1 MNKFFNKISFSL
13 IVLFSLVPTLVFA
26 APIDRDGQYDDLCF
40 KKNGTDCAGTVDL
53 RWYVDE
59 NGNHV
64 NCLSPG
70 QCFGSSGNHSNTGN
84 YEEKDMSHVLDNCL
98 SAWAYKDGT
107 QTSGVDAMYCGEAV
121 IYQYSYDSNLASGLQ
136 VGSKEHVL
144 AQAFALRM
152 WEASVGAN
160 WNYTNGSVDGGVYRR
175 IAEIIQADIK
185 AGKNTS
191 VNDPRIQAI
200 VGGNETSM
208 NIVNAAINY
217 YRAAHVGGELNSTGA
232 SFDPNKTQISNK
244 LELDSNI
251 QNGAISNITLE
262 DGTVLNG
269 STGKCSDGSDG
280 CLTIDLESE
289 EVKNAI
295 KNLCP
300 ADGTKQTVKIK
311 ITYKSND
318 AVTSMKRYQA
328 MDGNG
333 AGCQQMISF
342 DTEGEEVTQ
351 ELDVPCRMSNPCEE
365 DPETG
370 KCYGPKGEEIDCD
383 KMEEVCGPCI
393 IEDGK
398 CYRNEE
404 EVSCDEC
411 DICVKVGDN
420 CFVAGNQ
427 VDCEDYPECEDTCEK
442 RGDKCYVGEKEVPCE
457 DYPDCLG
464 VCEREPGGGCTL
476 GGEPVNCEDYE
487 ECKDFV
493 CEKIGDVCFMGGK
506 QVPCVYPPECQ
517 YDDPD
522 TPDNCPI
529 RKIDELPY
537 YSCKSGDT
545 EGELADPPMCSI
557 LKNNIRGAYKIDE
570 YSDNPYCDVYCRET
584 YSFKFMDKETAQSGR
599 YFRHNV
605 ESKYVSISNLSTVVT
620 ATQQC
625 TSLIDYDR
633 WKKDYIAANKS
644 VRNSFNTVKYWES
657 LWELNGGD
665 PTKIIE
671 CGGGATG
678 CDNCKWE
685 DACGNWQY
693 IWTTGHYAATDA
705 FAVPRQTTASEAPSG
720 KAAQC
725 PQNRCT
731 GYTDGVCDGY
741 ICEGTSKGP
750 ATTADQEGYTKDYVR
765 QQHRAAVNAY
775 KGALDSRNSLISR
788 IFNCNFFDDLEVKK
802 YFKDPKTYFTSKYD
816 SNHTVSSVESL
827 TYHNVLRNY
836 APDANL
842 IDLSYDDQGRLN
854 EEGSASN
861 VWFDKEVS
869 PAIGTEGIA
878 ENKGYKVSAKSNDP
892 EDSTVCGGCN
902 DPIHDKLSDT
912 PKSASADPDDPYGVL
927 DGREYGFWVCYDSL
941 TGAHCDWEADRLV
954 VPYNYVANLEVTRE
968 IGYWQNTKFSTE
980 IFTGKVVEGSG
991 GLQLPEKSWPL
1002 AISTLT
1008 GDYNIFI
1015 KFGEFGDAKRKKG
1028 TLKLEF
1034 SDDVNCAYTVVNE
1047 MTKYDCDDGYHE
1059 CYDCDDPSTPE
1070 NECYPNGEDPNK
1082 NKLDLGFYFRSIDL
1096 DDIFPNSKYSPNQ
1109 TLLNP
1114 NRPIGSNWNTQNA
1127 IQVINKIQD
1136 LGEGYLGG
1144 GREPEYSITLTP
1156 AMRKK
1161 VTKNNREIYKADY
1174 LTPSTLSCNHSTAIC
1189 QSTWLRN
1196 DLRNILEDYNHGDY
1210 FVEND
1215 NSKNNLYVVG
1225 RNR

>member
-1 MNKFFNKISFSL
+1 MNKLKYLFLSL
-13 IVLFSLVPTLVFA
+13 LFLLVF
-26 APIDRDGQYDDLCF
+26 PINVFAGTISNSGSYDGLNVSNA
-40 KKNGTDCAGTVDL
+40 NGTGSSNVNI
-53 RWYVDE
+53 RIYRDE
-59 NGNHV
+59 NGNAV
-64 NCLSPG
+64 TCLSPH
-70 QCFGSSGNHSNTGN
+70 QCFGTAGNGSGVAQYEDKDISDVLNKCASSYSF
-84 YEEKDMSHVLDNCL
+84 
-98 SAWAYKDGT
+98 KDGSPMT
-107 QTSGVDAMYCGEAV
+107 DDDKKICGEAV
-121 IYQYSYDSNLASGLQ
+121 ILQTVNENDYGLGMNTDNQYI
-136 VGSKEHVL
+136 
-144 AQAFALRM
+144 AQTIALRM
-152 WEASVGAN
+152 WEATAGDWNPDVNGA
-160 WNYTNGSVDGGVYRR
+160 VDNNLYQRLGLL
-175 IAEIIQADIK
+175 IQSSPGHTIDA
-185 AGKNTS
+185 
-191 VNDPRIQAI
+191 NDPRVQEI
-200 VGGNETSM
+200 VKGNSD
-208 NIVNAAINY
+208 IDIKILQAAINY
-217 YRAAHVGGELNSTGA
+217 YTAAAVGGGIKNNKVEYNQDKGEVYTGA
-232 SFDPNKTQISNK
+232 SGETNLQ
-244 LELDSNI
+244 LDANI
-251 QNGAISNITLE
+251 QNGSIISITGG
-262 DGTVLNG
+262 DGTVLTG
-269 STGKCSDGSDG
+269 SVGDCKDGTSG
-280 CLTIDLESE
+280 CLTVDISSLKEQVCKGKEDT
-289 EVKNAI
+289 ATI
-295 KNLCP
+295 
-300 ADGTKQTVKIK
+300 KIK
-311 ITYKSND
+311 YKSDD
-318 AVTSMKRYQA
+318 AVSSLKRLRPTSG
-328 MDGNG
+328 DT
-333 AGCQQMISF
+333 AGCQQMIVY
-342 DTEGEEVTQ
+342 DTENNVVEDEIP
-351 ELDVPCRMSNPCEE
+351 VPCDDIIKKPCTE
-365 DPETG
+365 DEETG
-370 KCYGPKGEEIDCD
+370 ICYGPNGEELEDCSQL
-383 KMEEVCGPCI
+383 EEVCGPCI

-464 VCEREPGGGCTL
+464 ICEREPGGGCTL
-476 GGEPVNCEDYE
+476 GGEPVDCEDYE

-537 YSCKSGDT
+537 YSCKDGDT

-570 YSDNPYCDVYCRET
+570 YSNEWCDVYCRET

-625 TSLIDYDR
+625 TSLINYDD
-633 WKKDYIAANKS
+633 WKKEYMTVNSSIRDTFNK
-644 VRNSFNTVKYWES
+644 VKFYES
-657 LWELNGGD
+657 LYNLKGGLPTDGIDSCSAEVSGCNGCHWEKVCSDFFL
-665 PTKIIE
+665 TW
-671 CGGGATG
+671 ATG
-678 CDNCKWE
+678 
-685 DACGNWQY
+685 Y
-693 IWTTGHYAATDA
+693 YGHTYYNAIVD
-705 FAVPRQTTASEAPSG
+705 S
-720 KAAQC
+720 
-725 PQNRCT
+725 N
-731 GYTDGVCDGY
+731 Y
-741 ICEGTSKGP
+741 P
-750 ATTADQEGYTKDYVR
+750 ATVNLKGKQATCPKTECDENGNNCVCNGEPDGPSKTTKQVNSYHDRKYVENELKKYIGEYTR
-765 QQHRAAVNAY
+765 L
-775 KGALDSRNSLISR
+775 LDERNSLIYE
-788 IFNCNFFDDLEVKK
+788 IFNCNFMDDAEVLK
-802 YFKDPKTYFTSKYD
+802 YFKDPGNYDVSKYFTSSHSAKPIVT
-816 SNHTVSSVESL
+816 SK
-827 TYHNVLRNY
+827 TYHDVLRNY
-836 APDANL
+836 EPNAEL
-842 IDLSYDDQGRLN
+842 IDLSYDDQGRLK

-869 PAIGTEGIA
+869 PAIGTEGIE
-878 ENKGYKVSAKSNDP
+878 ENKGYKTSAESNDP
-892 EDSTVCGGCN
+892 NDSTVCGGCD
-902 DPIHDKLSDT
+902 DPIHDSLSDA
-912 PKSASADPDDPYGVL
+912 PKSATSDPDDPYGEL
-927 DGREYGFWVCYDSL
+927 SEKEYGFWVCKGFL
-941 TGAHCDWEADRLV
+941 TGAHCDWEVDRLDI
-954 VPYNYVANLEVTRE
+954 PYNYVANLEVTRE
-968 IGYWQNTKFSTE
+968 IGYWQNTRFSTE

-1015 KFGEFGDAKRKKG
+1015 KFSEFGDAKRKKG

-1096 DDIFPNSKYSPNQ
+1096 DDVFPNSKYSPNQ

-1144 GREPEYSITLTP
+1144 GKEPEYSVTLTP

>member
-1 MNKFFNKISFSL
+1 MNKLKYLFLSL
-13 IVLFSLVPTLVFA
+13 LFLLVF
-26 APIDRDGQYDDLCF
+26 PINVFAGTISNSGSYDGLNVSNA
-40 KKNGTDCAGTVDL
+40 NGTGSSNVNI
-53 RWYVDE
+53 RIYRDE
-59 NGNHV
+59 NGNAV
-64 NCLSPG
+64 TCLSPH
-70 QCFGSSGNHSNTGN
+70 QCFGTAGNGSGVAQYEDKDISDVLNKCASSYSF
-84 YEEKDMSHVLDNCL
+84 
-98 SAWAYKDGT
+98 KDGSPMT
-107 QTSGVDAMYCGEAV
+107 DDDKKICGEAV
-121 IYQYSYDSNLASGLQ
+121 ILQTVNENDYGLGMNTDNQYI
-136 VGSKEHVL
+136 
-144 AQAFALRM
+144 AQTIALRM
-152 WEASVGAN
+152 WEATAGDWNPNVNGA
-160 WNYTNGSVDGGVYRR
+160 VDNNLYQRLGLL
-175 IAEIIQADIK
+175 IQSSPGHTIDA
-185 AGKNTS
+185 
-191 VNDPRIQAI
+191 NDPRVQEI
-200 VGGNETSM
+200 VKGNSD
-208 NIVNAAINY
+208 IDIKILQAAINY
-217 YRAAHVGGELNSTGA
+217 YSAAAVGGGIKNNKVEYNQDKGEVYTGA
-232 SFDPNKTQISNK
+232 SGETNLQ
-244 LELDSNI
+244 LDANV
-251 QNGAISNITLE
+251 QNGSIISITGG
-262 DGTVLNG
+262 DGTVLTG
-269 STGKCSDGSDG
+269 SVGDCKDGTSG
-280 CLTIDLESE
+280 CLTVDISSLKEQVCKGKEDTTT
-289 EVKNAI
+289 I
-295 KNLCP
+295 
-300 ADGTKQTVKIK
+300 KIK
-311 ITYKSND
+311 YKSDD
-318 AVTSMKRYQA
+318 AVSSLKRLRPTSG
-328 MDGNG
+328 DT
-333 AGCQQMISF
+333 AGCQQMIVY
-342 DTEGEEVTQ
+342 DTENNVVEDEIPI
-351 ELDVPCRMSNPCEE
+351 PCDDIIKKPCTE
-365 DPETG
+365 DEETG
-370 KCYGPKGEEIDCD
+370 ICYGPNGEELEDCSQL
-383 KMEEVCGPCI
+383 EEVCGPCI

-464 VCEREPGGGCTL
+464 ICEREPGGGCTL
-476 GGEPVNCEDYE
+476 GGEPVDCEDYE

-537 YSCKSGDT
+537 YSCKDGDT

-570 YSDNPYCDVYCRET
+570 YSNEWCDVYCRET

-625 TSLIDYDR
+625 TSLINYDD
-633 WKKDYIAANKS
+633 WKKAYMSANAK
-644 VRNSFNTVKYWES
+644 VRTSWNELKKWEAR
-657 LWELNGGD
+657 WEVSDGQSGL
-665 PTKIIE
+665 PTEVIE
-671 CGGGATG
+671 CGGGCSG
-678 CDNCKWE
+678 CCHGDAHP
-685 DACGNWQY
+685 DACNDWAYLWYDNVYGNTNNFG
-693 IWTTGHYAATDA
+693 IISTPSANLTETGKS
-705 FAVPRQTTASEAPSG
+705 AVCAS
-720 KAAQC
+720 Q
-725 PQNRCT
+725 RCKSRDK
-731 GYTDGVCDGY
+731 DGNCLEWVCDGEHSQAKTAQQAGY
-741 ICEGTSKGP
+741 SKQDVINGHMAAIGAYTS
-750 ATTADQEGYTKDYVR
+750 ALNYR
-765 QQHRAAVNAY
+765 Q
-775 KGALDSRNSLISR
+775 SLIQKL
-788 IFNCNFFDDLEVKK
+788 FDCNFFDDSEV
-802 YFKDPKTYFTSKYD
+802 YNYFTSNDPRTY
-816 SNHTVSSVESL
+816 TVSYWQQNSHSTSQVRSN
-827 TYHNVLRNY
+827 TYHQILQRY
-836 APDANL
+836 APNSELENL
-842 IDLSYDDQGRLN
+842 VYDDQGRLK

-861 VWFDKEVS
+861 VWFDKEIS
-869 PAIGTEGIA
+869 PAIGTEGI
-878 ENKGYKVSAKSNDP
+878 EDKKGYKTSAESNDP
-892 EDSTVCGGCN
+892 NDSTVCGGCD
-902 DPIHDKLSDT
+902 DPIHDSLSDV
-912 PKSASADPDDPYGVL
+912 PNDDDEYGVI
-927 DGREYGFWVCYDSL
+927 DGREFTFWVCYEHTSGGYCQDESSIISL
-941 TGAHCDWEADRLV
+941 M
-954 VPYNYVANLEVTRE
+954 PKNYVANLEVTRE
-968 IGYWQNTKFSTE
+968 IGYWQNTRFSTE

-1015 KFGEFGDAKRKKG
+1015 KFSEFGDAKRKKG

-1096 DDIFPNSKYSPNQ
+1096 DDVFPNSKYSPNQ

-1144 GREPEYSITLTP
+1144 GKEPEYSITLTP